1 MIDDSS
7 VSLLLKNGTAV
18 GSAQQIYCLS
28 WNYHELDNP
37 HSVQALHKMVRVKR
51 PLFIFLIETFYLY
64 KKNRSEFYSVD
75 CVGHQGGF
83 ALLWKFA
90 KRVDLIS
97 FSARY
102 IDTKVEVDSV
112 GTWRLTGFYGEPN
125 WSRRVFS

>member
-64 KKNRSEFYSVD
+64 KKIEVSFI
-75 CVGHQGGF
+75 
-83 ALLWKFA
+83 LLIVWA
-90 KRVDLIS
+90 
-97 FSARY
+97 
-102 IDTKVEVDSV
+102 TKVV
-112 GTWRLTGFYGEPN
+112 LLYYGN
-125 WSRRVFS
+125 LLRGLI